1 MCDLCDRY
9 VFMYLCAVCCV
20 GGRSSV
26 LSAICYMGAVGY
38 VWYVCDMCLTY
49 VICMCL

>member
-1 MCDLCDRY
+1 MYDLCDRY

-20 GGRSSV
+20 CGRSSV

-38 VWYVCDMCLTY
+38 VLYVCDTFLAY